1 MRASNLKK
9 RFFTSIILFF
19 LIYLI
24 FNSKFFLVLNL
35 IIMGIFSLIEFLN
48 LIKRIFINKIYSII
62 FNVLFTLYIFTF
74 CSLFLTLSDFFQI
87 KVLIFTLLMCCIISD
102 ISGFVVGKSLQ
113 GPKLTKISP
122 NKTISGAIGSIVFTS
137 IFLQLF
143 TFSISKNFEIKF
155 FIYGSLISI
164 ASQLGDLFFSYLKRK
179 AKVKDTGRILPG
191 HGGLLDRLDGIYFAL
206 PVGLFLATFLTK

>member
-1 MRASNLKK
+1 
-9 RFFTSIILFF
+9 
-19 LIYLI
+19 
-24 FNSKFFLVLNL
+24 
-35 IIMGIFSLIEFLN
+35 MGIFSLIEFLN

>member
-35 IIMGIFSLIEFLN
+35 IIMGIFSLIEFFN

-113 GPKLTKISP
+113 GP
-122 NKTISGAIGSIVFTS
+122 N
-137 IFLQLF
+137 
-143 TFSISKNFEIKF
+143 
-155 FIYGSLISI
+155 
-164 ASQLGDLFFSYLKRK
+164 
-179 AKVKDTGRILPG
+179 
-191 HGGLLDRLDGIYFAL
+191 
-206 PVGLFLATFLTK
+206 

>member
-1 MRASNLKK
+1 
-9 RFFTSIILFF
+9 
-19 LIYLI
+19 
-24 FNSKFFLVLNL
+24 
-35 IIMGIFSLIEFLN
+35 
-48 LIKRIFINKIYSII
+48 
-62 FNVLFTLYIFTF
+62 
-74 CSLFLTLSDFFQI
+74 
-87 KVLIFTLLMCCIISD
+87 MCCIISD

-122 NKTISGAIGSIVFTS
+122 NKTISGNRFYCFYEY
-137 IFLQLF
+137 FLQLF

-191 HGGLLDRLDGIYFAL
+191 HGGLLDRLDE
-206 PVGLFLATFLTK
+206 LFCITSRFIFGNIFN

>member
-35 IIMGIFSLIEFLN
+35 IIMGIFSLIEFFN
-48 LIKRIFINKIYSII
+48 LIKRIFKNKIYSII

-74 CSLFLTLSDFFQI
+74 CSLFLAFSDFFQI
-87 KVLIFTLLMCCIISD
+87 KLLIFILIMCCIISD
-102 ISGFVVGKSLQ
+102 ISGFVVGNSLQ

-122 NKTISGAIGSIVFTS
+122 NKTISGAIGSIIFTS
-137 IFLQLF
+137 IFLQLL

-155 FIYGSLISI
+155 FIYGSSISI

-206 PVGLFLATFLTK
+206 PVGLFLATFLT